1 MKKVI
6 MRTAIIIIMYPPT
19 FIKYTKHK
27 QTLKQKQKKNGRQDT
42 NKICIKMIKIS
53 TSVINKQYSSIL
65 S

>member
-27 QTLKQKQKKNGRQDT
+27 QTLKQKQKQKTVDKT
-42 NKICIKMIKIS
+42 LTKY
-53 TSVINKQYSSIL
+53 V
-65 S
+65 